1 MWSSGD
7 EGSRKGSID
16 SRWMMGKSVRLTSI
30 NLLFRDTH
38 SPAN

>member
-16 SRWMMGKSVRLTSI
+16 SLWMMEKSVRLTSI
-30 NLLFRDTH
+30 KLRFRDTH